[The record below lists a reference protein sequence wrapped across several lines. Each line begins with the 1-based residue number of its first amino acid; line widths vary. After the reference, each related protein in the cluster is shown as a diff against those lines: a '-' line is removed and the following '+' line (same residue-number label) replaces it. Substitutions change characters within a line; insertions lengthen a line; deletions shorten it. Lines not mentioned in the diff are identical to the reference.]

1 LCDIAAAYH
10 NRRKWVKHIT
20 RLKIYFAQKN
30 ASCIEIWN
38 PLAGRIYMLAD
49 ISDISSISIPH
60 DTRLGLH
67 KLHDLWY
74 TLNTKTITKRWVLPM
89 FDETVKKGGND
100 MTDYLSIEGMTEDL
114 EGKVKQDLK
123 YKTGNFLW
131 KVKFNVPLDPK
142 TVNNVNLYV
151 TTENLS
157 PLKTAIRYNSLENI
171 IEIEPLEPYAQDET
185 YILNITTNVT
195 SLSGKA
201 LREPQQLR
209 FKI

>member
-1 LCDIAAAYH
+1 
-10 NRRKWVKHIT
+10 
-20 RLKIYFAQKN
+20 
-30 ASCIEIWN
+30 
-38 PLAGRIYMLAD
+38 
-49 ISDISSISIPH
+49 
-60 DTRLGLH
+60 
-67 KLHDLWY
+67 
-74 TLNTKTITKRWVLPM
+74 M

-123 YKTGNFLW
+123 YKTG
-131 KVKFNVPLDPK
+131 
-142 TVNNVNLYV
+142 NNVNLYV

-201 LREPQQLR
+201 MREPQQLR

>member
-1 LCDIAAAYH
+1 
-10 NRRKWVKHIT
+10 
-20 RLKIYFAQKN
+20 
-30 ASCIEIWN
+30 
-38 PLAGRIYMLAD
+38 
-49 ISDISSISIPH
+49 
-60 DTRLGLH
+60 
-67 KLHDLWY
+67 
-74 TLNTKTITKRWVLPM
+74 M

-123 YKTGNFLW
+123 
-131 KVKFNVPLDPK
+131 
-142 TVNNVNLYV
+142 
-151 TTENLS
+151 
-157 PLKTAIRYNSLENI
+157 YNSLENI

>member
-1 LCDIAAAYH
+1 M
-10 NRRKWVKHIT
+10 
-20 RLKIYFAQKN
+20 F
-30 ASCIEIWN
+30 
-38 PLAGRIYMLAD
+38 
-49 ISDISSISIPH
+49 
-60 DTRLGLH
+60 
-67 KLHDLWY
+67 
-74 TLNTKTITKRWVLPM
+74 RW
-89 FDETVKKGGND
+89 
-100 MTDYLSIEGMTEDL
+100 I
-114 EGKVKQDLK
+114 Q
-123 YKTGNFLW
+123 
-131 KVKFNVPLDPK
+131 K

>member
-1 LCDIAAAYH
+1 
-10 NRRKWVKHIT
+10 
-20 RLKIYFAQKN
+20 
-30 ASCIEIWN
+30 
-38 PLAGRIYMLAD
+38 
-49 ISDISSISIPH
+49 
-60 DTRLGLH
+60 
-67 KLHDLWY
+67 
-74 TLNTKTITKRWVLPM
+74 M

-185 YILNITTNVT
+185 YVLNITTNVT
-195 SLSGKA
+195 SLSGMA